1 MKTITCEVDDANYG
15 AIVAFCLE
23 NGISVEDW
31 GRSAIFHSAL
41 RLRGNQ
47 QSSVSINLGSQ
58 LTVGVE

>member
-41 RLRGNQ
+41 RLRENQ
-47 QSSVSINLGSQ
+47 QSSVSINPGSQ
-58 LTVGVE
+58 QRIGAE

>member
-58 LTVGVE
+58 QTVGDE